1 MSMHVSDV
9 DNLVSSSPPSVL
21 RTHRPTSVPSLTRV
35 LQHDT
40 IHEYSLIEREEGILE
55 RRLDG
60 ATRCRLHGVTK
71 VKRKPVIGGGLNRF
85 TKYEEAFV
93 SKQLS
98 AHHRHSTTPITTG
111 LLDRT

>member
-1 MSMHVSDV
+1 MLALLSDSKDATYRNEVYVHHTAVSVCMSMHVSDV

-21 RTHRPTSVPSLTRV
+21 RAHRPTSVPSLTRV

-60 ATRCRLHGVTK
+60 AARCRLSHEG
-71 VKRKPVIGGGLNRF
+71 
-85 TKYEEAFV
+85 EMEARDWRRPEQV
-93 SKQLS
+93 
-98 AHHRHSTTPITTG
+98 HEI
-111 LLDRT
+111 